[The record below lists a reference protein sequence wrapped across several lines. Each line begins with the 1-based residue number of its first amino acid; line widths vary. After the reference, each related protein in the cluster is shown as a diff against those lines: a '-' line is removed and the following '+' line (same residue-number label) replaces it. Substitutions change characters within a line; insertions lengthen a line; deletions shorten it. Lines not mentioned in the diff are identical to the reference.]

1 MLTLIL
7 IGFAIVCFY
16 ALFWTR
22 DDNAKDNDDFMVI
35 PERERD
41 DDDEIQDD
49 GY

>member
-16 ALFWTR
+16 ALFWTGS
-22 DDNAKDNDDFMVI
+22 DNKKDNDDFMVI

-41 DDDEIQDD
+41 DDDEIYDE
-49 GY
+49 

>member
-1 MLTLIL
+1 MLILIL

-16 ALFWTR
+16 ALFWTT
-22 DDNAKDNDDFMVI
+22 DDKAKYNDDFMVI